1 MPVSGKTSIMLPNNQ
16 PGTQETLRPHYDT
29 IIFDADIDFNNSD
42 NDNCYFDIQNSE
54 TIFFTSGS
62 TGDYKLYSK
71 FLSNIESESES
82 INKHMSTYNIKDHQI
97 YTTVSHLHLYG
108 FSWFLIWP
116 LLHNHTINIGRLYVP
131 EIVNDMLCKK
141 NSIMITTPVIISK
154 LTEKSDIGESIVVS
168 SASELK
174 EYTAKQFLSCYSS
187 QVIEVYGSSETGIIA
202 NRQQLKGTIWQTFD
216 GVTITSDNNTLLTV
230 CSPFF
235 PESHHNMFDKVTIFD
250 EHTFEL
256 HGRVDRIVK
265 VSGKRVAL
273 SAIENHLLQHNWI
286 YDAACLIRN
295 TYREQVVAMICLS
308 ETGIE
313 QYKLLS
319 KRELTQQLR
328 RYLLK
333 YYNEVTIPKQWR
345 IVSKIPLNTQGKRV
359 FKTIIKAFEG

>member
-1 MPVSGKTSIMLPNNQ
+1 
-16 PGTQETLRPHYDT
+16 
-29 IIFDADIDFNNSD
+29 
-42 NDNCYFDIQNSE
+42 
-54 TIFFTSGS
+54 
-62 TGDYKLYSK
+62 
-71 FLSNIESESES
+71 
-82 INKHMSTYNIKDHQI
+82 
-97 YTTVSHLHLYG
+97 
-108 FSWFLIWP
+108 
-116 LLHNHTINIGRLYVP
+116 
-131 EIVNDMLCKK
+131 
-141 NSIMITTPVIISK
+141 MITTPVIISK

-256 HGRVDRIVK
+256 HGRVDRIEK